1 MRSIYYL
8 KYGHIYCYF
17 HSIYRVLVQNTSFYF
32 NGYIKNMFLR
42 IIIIDKT
49 KIQYTANSVEPIY
62 YTTLHI
68 PIIILYF
75 AA

>member
-1 MRSIYYL
+1 
-8 KYGHIYCYF
+8 
-17 HSIYRVLVQNTSFYF
+17 
-32 NGYIKNMFLR
+32 MFIR

-75 AA
+75 AAWSLVPGK